1 MEMNMYALNNGQ
13 ANATNDDNK
22 MPKQAAYMKVLKR
35 HTTDVC
41 E

>member
-1 MEMNMYALNNGQ
+1 MYAITNGQ
-13 ANATNDDNK
+13 ADTKNDDNK

-35 HTTDVC
+35 QSTDFC